1 VLKVRIFYCQTY
13 FLYNL
18 PSIII
23 EKLVLNRVNHLILIF
38 AIVWFFSE
46 LGYLNINIPWIPLI
60 LIIVALGWIFNRFSA

>member
-1 VLKVRIFYCQTY
+1 MKKTKFPVFA
-13 FLYNL
+13 
-18 PSIII
+18 II
-23 EKLVLNRVNHLILIF
+23 ILIF